1 MPICFHLFSWVVFF
15 FFNQVPRS
23 LCMPHGLLVLA
34 LSHPWDTTTMARNLM
49 ERNPHLPLLGLAG
62 SWQPCE
68 SNNEK
73 VRQWKRRHTQP
84 KVTAKLLHRFQQL
97 HWGLKSLKASVSSYM
112 WLLPCTRKPQ
122 ATDSWEGAD
131 DSAIW
136 GRTWLEES
144 VITIPY
150 FSFPTKLVYVK
161 GTGLTSQENSCLL
174 INYN

>member
-1 MPICFHLFSWVVFF
+1 MLICFHLFLWVVF

-97 HWGLKSLKASVSSYM
+97 HWGFKSLKASVSSYT
-112 WLLPCTRKPQ
+112 WFLPCTPWGLESPRLLTHGREQ
-122 ATDSWEGAD
+122 MTVLSGA
-131 DSAIW
+131 
-136 GRTWLEES
+136 
-144 VITIPY
+144 
-150 FSFPTKLVYVK
+150 
-161 GTGLTSQENSCLL
+161 GLGLRRVSSQFL
-174 INYN
+174 IFHFQQS